1 MAVVMVVMVESLIK
15 LSKNWNLKRRIF
27 NQKIT
32 QARERAEDFSKYFII
47 HFIENICLINFIKL
61 ILPAATPSFTT
72 TRIAYS
78 METTSIH
85 IKNINF
91 AQI

>member
-32 QARERAEDFSKYFII
+32 QARERERKIFQNILLFI
-47 HFIENICLINFIKL
+47 L
-61 ILPAATPSFTT
+61 
-72 TRIAYS
+72 
-78 METTSIH
+78 
-85 IKNINF
+85 
-91 AQI
+91 